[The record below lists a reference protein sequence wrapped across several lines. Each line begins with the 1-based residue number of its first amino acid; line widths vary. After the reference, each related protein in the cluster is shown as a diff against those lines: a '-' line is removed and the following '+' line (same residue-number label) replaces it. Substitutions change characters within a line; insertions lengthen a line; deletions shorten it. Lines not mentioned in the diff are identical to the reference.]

1 MLTRNDSPFRPGD
14 KVIGIPSQIPLDWE
28 VGREYTIRT
37 CEWNGTRWLCTVH
50 EFSAYRAWYASRL
63 QKVVSSKITHI
74 FVGAHYRFVIFGNI
88 GCLEQYKEQYN
99 DPQIIAIKLPES
111 YA

>member
-1 MLTRNDSPFRPGD
+1 MPTRNDPPFRPGD
-14 KVIGIPSQIPLDWE
+14 KVIGIPSHMLPTWE

-37 CEWNGTRWLCTVH
+37 CEWNGTQWLCRVY
-50 EFSAYRAWYASRL
+50 EFPASNQWLAWRF
-63 QKVVSSKITHI
+63 QKVGSSKITHI
-74 FVGAHYRFVIFGNI
+74 FIGAHYGFVFFGNI
-88 GCLEQYKEQYN
+88 GYLEQYKEQYS